1 MFVAVRGANRH
12 GAEFAATAAEK
23 GAVAVV
29 TDAAGAELAAASGLP
44 VVVVDDPRG
53 QLGDLSAWVYSTG
66 RDDDLPILFAPTGTN
81 GKTSVS
87 HLLEGILGQ
96 LGVTTGLSST
106 AERHIAGQVI
116 VSRLTTPEAYE
127 MHALL
132 ALMRERGVEAVAV
145 EVSAQALSRRRV
157 DGIVFDVAG
166 FTNLT
171 HDHLDDYADMR
182 EYFEAKLPLFRPDRA
197 RRAVV
202 CLDSAPGRRSG
213 RPQRGADGDG
223 GHARDRRGSRMA
235 AAADW
240 IVEILEERPAGTDFR
255 LASRDG
261 RSLTT
266 VVPVIGRHM
275 AANAGLAIVMILEG
289 GYAWER
295 LVDALD
301 GGRIDAYLPGRT
313 ELVSGERGPAVYV
326 DFGHSPDAFE
336 KTLAAVRRVT
346 PGKVVMLFGADG
358 DRDATKRHDMG
369 RAGVLGSD
377 ILVIT
382 DHHPRFENPGF
393 DPRDPGRRC
402 SASATGCRHPRVL
415 AAGARDRRGRRASS
429 ATGTRS
435 CGPAPATR
443 TTATSAARARRT
455 RRASSPGARCKAA
468 GWPVHRAAL
477 AGAVPA
483 GGLTAPRCGAP
494 RARARPGS
502 TVGLSGRMPRSRG
515 PRHPAP
521 IARPPRAISRVSA
534 RVRRARR
541 RSARRCRRSRG
552 TSSRPS
558 WKASTACSFA
568 ALNTAG

>member
-1 MFVAVRGANRH
+1 MPNDAPSNLPPVLRPDAPPVHSLDELAARFGEGVRGDTADVALAGLTLATADLRPGDVFVAVHGANRH
-12 GAEFAATAAEK
+12 GAEFASAAAAK
-23 GAVAVV
+23 GAVAIV
-29 TDAAGAELAAASGLP
+29 TDAAGADRAAASGLP
-44 VVVVDDPRG
+44 VVIVDDPRG
-53 QLGDLSAWVYSTG
+53 LLGELSAWVYGTG

-81 GKTSVS
+81 GKTSVV

-157 DGIVFDVAG
+157 DGLVFDVAG

-182 EYFEAKLPLFRPDRA
+182 EYFEAKLPLFLPDRS

-202 CLDSAPGRRSG
+202 CLDSAAGTEVVARSEVPTVTVG
-213 RPQRGADGDG
+213 TPAIAVD
-223 GHARDRRGSRMA
+223 AAAA

-240 IVEILEERPAGTDFR
+240 VVEILDERQDGTEFR

-275 AANAGLAIVMILEG
+275 AANAGLSIVMILEG
-289 GYAWER
+289 GFAWER
-295 LVDALD
+295 LVAALD

-313 ELVSGERGPAVYV
+313 ELVSGARGPAVYV

-346 PGKVVMLFGADG
+346 PGKVLMLFGADG

-369 RAGVLGSD
+369 RAGAEGSD

-382 DHHPRFENPGF
+382 DHHPRFE
-393 DPRDPGRRC
+393 DTDSIR
-402 SASATGCRHPRVL
+402 ATL
-415 AAGARDRRGRRASS
+415 IEGARHARPDADIREFSPPERAIIEAVALVGDGDAILWAGPGHQDYRDIRGVRTPYSARELARRAL
-429 ATGTRS
+429 
-435 CGPAPATR
+435 
-443 TTATSAARARRT
+443 
-455 RRASSPGARCKAA
+455 KAA
-468 GWPVHRAAL
+468 GWPVPDPHWP
-477 AGAVPA
+477 VPY
-483 GGLTAPRCGAP
+483 
-494 RARARPGS
+494 
-502 TVGLSGRMPRSRG
+502 
-515 PRHPAP
+515 
-521 IARPPRAISRVSA
+521 PPED
-534 RVRRARR
+534 
-541 RSARRCRRSRG
+541 
-552 TSSRPS
+552 
-558 WKASTACSFA
+558 
-568 ALNTAG
+568 

>member
-1 MFVAVRGANRH
+1 MPTDAPSNLPPVLRPDAPPVHTLDELAARFGVEVRGASAGVTLTGLTLATADLRPGDVFVAVRGVNRH
-12 GAEFAATAAEK
+12 GAEFSAAAAEK

-29 TDAAGAELAAASGLP
+29 TDAAGADLAAASGLP

-53 QLGDLSAWVYSTG
+53 FLGDLSAWVYSTG
-66 RDDDLPILFAPTGTN
+66 RDDRLPILFGTTGTN

-87 HLLEGILGQ
+87 HLLEGILAQ
-96 LGVTTGLSST
+96 LGAVTGLSST

-182 EYFEAKLPLFRPDRA
+182 EYFEAKLPLFLPDRS

-202 CLDSAPGRRSG
+202 CIDSDQGAEVVARSQVPTLTVG
-213 RPQRGADGDG
+213 TPALASDPD
-223 GHARDRRGSRMA
+223 AA

-240 IVEILEERPAGTDFR
+240 VVEILDERQVGTEFR
-255 LASRDG
+255 LTARDG

-266 VVPVIGRHM
+266 LVPVIGRHM

-295 LVDALD
+295 LVEALD

-313 ELVSGERGPAVYV
+313 ELVSGDSGPAVYV

-346 PGKVVMLFGADG
+346 PGTVVMLFGADG

-369 RAGVLGSD
+369 RTAIEGSD
-377 ILVIT
+377 ILIVT
-382 DHHPRFENPGF
+382 DHHPRHE
-393 DPRDPGRRC
+393 DPDSIR
-402 SASATGCRHPRVL
+402 ATL
-415 AAGARDRRGRRASS
+415 LEGARRAQPDADIREFSPPERAILEAVALVGDGDAILWAGPGHQDYRDIRGIRTPYSARELARRALR
-429 ATGTRS
+429 G
-435 CGPAPATR
+435 
-443 TTATSAARARRT
+443 
-455 RRASSPGARCKAA
+455 A
-468 GWPVHRAAL
+468 GW
-477 AGAVPA
+477 AVPDPHWPVPYPA
-483 GGLTAPRCGAP
+483 DETPASDPE
-494 RARARPGS
+494 RPAY
-502 TVGLSGRMPRSRG
+502 PE
-515 PRHPAP
+515 A
-521 IARPPRAISRVSA
+521 
-534 RVRRARR
+534 
-541 RSARRCRRSRG
+541 
-552 TSSRPS
+552 
-558 WKASTACSFA
+558 
-568 ALNTAG
+568 